1 MRMEMVQAK
10 ELIYEY
16 EKRDEEGNVIGMSR
30 AIDGLPQ
37 RVRRCPKSKGIF
49 AGSVGIVPHC
59 NIFRYFWRCKSTVL
73 IDFTFLMSIHFP
85 KG

>member
-1 MRMEMVQAK
+1 MEMVQAK

-37 RVRRCPKSKGIF
+37 RVRRCPSQRGFLRGPSGLSHTAIFFGIF
-49 AGSVGIVPHC
+49 GDA
-59 NIFRYFWRCKSTVL
+59 RVL
-73 IDFTFLMSIHFP
+73 C
-85 KG
+85 

>member
-1 MRMEMVQAK
+1 MNILQ
-10 ELIYEY
+10 LIDPMIAATNPY
-16 EKRDEEGNVIGMSR
+16 NTMLGMSR

-37 RVRRCPKSKGIF
+37 RVRRCPSQRGFLRGPSGLSHTAIFFGI
-49 AGSVGIVPHC
+49 
-59 NIFRYFWRCKSTVL
+59 FWRCKSIVL

>member
-1 MRMEMVQAK
+1 MNILQ
-10 ELIYEY
+10 LIDPMIAATNPY
-16 EKRDEEGNVIGMSR
+16 NTMLGMSR

-49 AGSVGIVPHC
+49 AGPVGIVPHC